1 MRDFFVRWLE
11 RLVDVIVVLAAIGII
26 AAAVISMSH
35 PAGGLH
41 SLIMVLVGGFINLTL
56 IAGFIYLQIG
66 IYHNTRRT
74 AEAVEAQLHRR

>member
-1 MRDFFVRWLE
+1 MFK
-11 RLVDVIVVLAAIGII
+11 VLAAIGII
-26 AAAVISMSH
+26 AAAVISMNH